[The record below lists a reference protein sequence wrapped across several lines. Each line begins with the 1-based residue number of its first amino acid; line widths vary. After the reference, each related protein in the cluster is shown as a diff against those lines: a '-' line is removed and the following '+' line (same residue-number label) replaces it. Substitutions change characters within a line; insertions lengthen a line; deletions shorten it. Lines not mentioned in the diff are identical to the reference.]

1 MKKYAELVPN
11 LDFETFFSFI
21 HLMHDEVFVYDASYR
36 IVYTN
41 QASQRNYGCSPEDMI
56 GKSFF
61 DFDSRNWW
69 STPILPVV
77 YREKK
82 PYAIRQKMYVTGHEL
97 LTIAVP
103 LLDEQ
108 GNVRYVVMNKRDQL
122 QDIDIYNA
130 YYING
135 HKGKDDILAP
145 IAESE
150 EMKPVMALL
159 ERLSSVDVTCILSG
173 ESGTGKSMLA
183 KYMHSKSPRK
193 DKPFIGLNCAN
204 IPTDLLESELFGYAR
219 GAFTGANATGKKG
232 LLESAHTGT
241 LLLDEVSELPLSA
254 QAKLL
259 QFLQEQEF
267 IPVGGSGPVHVDVR
281 IIAATNRNLKAM
293 VKNRQF
299 REDLFYRLHVVDIC
313 IPPLRKH
320 KQDIPFLAHHFLRI
334 FNEKYGVTH
343 QFSENAL
350 ALLMDY
356 DWPGNIRELQHLIE
370 NIVITEDLQI
380 IDSIILPLK
389 LADITENDA
398 LPFPPNGGTLREK
411 LECYESNL
419 VNEAYRKYG
428 SSRKVAH
435 FLGISQSKANNLLR
449 KYAREDG
456 TYPLKNRFLGTPD

>member
-1 MKKYAELVPN
+1 MKKYAELVPD
-11 LDFETFFSFI
+11 LGFEAFFSFI
-21 HLMHDEVFVYDASYR
+21 HLMHDEVFVYDANYQ

-41 QASQRNYGCSPEDMI
+41 QACQRNYGCSPEEMI

-82 PYAIRQKMYVTGHEL
+82 PYAIRQKIYVTDAEL

-122 QDIDIYNA
+122 QDVDIYNA
-130 YYING
+130 YYVNG
-135 HKGKDDILAP
+135 HKGKEGGLTP
-145 IAESE
+145 VAESE
-150 EMKPVMALL
+150 EMKRVMALL

-173 ESGTGKSMLA
+173 ESGTGKTMLA
-183 KYMHSKSPRK
+183 KHMHSMSPRR

-232 LLESAHTGT
+232 LLENAHTGT
-241 LLLDEVSELPLSA
+241 LLLDEVSELSLSA

-281 IIAATNRNLKAM
+281 IIAATNRDLKAM

-320 KQDIPFLAHHFLRI
+320 KQDIPFLAHHFLRA
-334 FNEKYGVTH
+334 FNEKYGITR

-356 DWPGNIRELQHLIE
+356 DWPGNIRELQHQIE
-370 NIVITEDLQI
+370 NLVITTDSQI
-380 IDSIILPLK
+380 IDSIDLSLK
-389 LADITENDA
+389 LSEGTGNDA
-398 LPFPPNGGTLREK
+398 PPFPAAGGTLREK
-411 LECYESNL
+411 LECYESNIIH
-419 VNEAYRKYG
+419 EAYRKYG
-428 SSRKVAH
+428 SSRKIAR

-449 KYAREDG
+449 KYIRKDAPP
-456 TYPLKNRFLGTPD
+456 PLTSCFIEMMD